1 MIHKRN
7 IVAALLLT
15 SAVAGAPAWAD
26 PLCKAVHGRLTL
38 EVVTDGSC
46 TSSTGLCATGT
57 YYGGLQAHSEF
68 VGSSLAPNVDT
79 AATGVV
85 LLTGDN
91 VIHTRDGDLLTKDAI
106 VLATTGN
113 GEFAE
118 VDTIVG
124 GTGEYAGASGRL
136 TATGT
141 FAGGAGVGSFVGEI
155 CWQ

>member
-1 MIHKRN
+1 MIPRKH
-7 IVAALLLT
+7 IAAALLLT
-15 SAVAGAPAWAD
+15 SAFAAAPAAAG
-26 PLCKAVHGRLTL
+26 PLCKAVHGRFTL
-38 EVVTDGSC
+38 QAFVDG
-46 TSSTGLCATGT
+46 CASPVGICAAGT
-57 YYGGLQAHSEF
+57 YDGGIQAHSDF
-68 VGSSLAPNVDT
+68 VGSSLAPTVDT

-91 VIHTRDGDLLTKDAI
+91 AIHTRNGDLFTKDAI
-106 VLATTGN
+106 VLATTGA

-155 CWQ
+155 CWP